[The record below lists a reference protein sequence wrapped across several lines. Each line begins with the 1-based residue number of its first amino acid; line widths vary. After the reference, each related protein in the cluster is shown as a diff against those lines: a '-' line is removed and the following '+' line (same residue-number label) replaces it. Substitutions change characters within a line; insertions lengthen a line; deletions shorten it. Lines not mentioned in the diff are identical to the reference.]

1 MFPALLPLLKDPR
14 LFKDSS
20 VSDCCIQF
28 LVSSDLEGVSVAVIS
43 YARHEV
49 CGTAAL
55 PQSFC
60 APFSTI
66 SVRRLGL
73 PSFLTHHITVFPH
86 FQVFLLPHSPPALSF
101 PSPGLPSSPA
111 PFPLSSQPLFSV
123 SPFCICPCLLF
134 LLHQPRVSL
143 PFPVSALL
151 SSQCPA
157 HHPLPPSQPS
167 QDAMICA
174 PRDTVGMT

>member
-101 PSPGLPSSPA
+101 PSPGLPHSSVFTASLQCISILHLPM
-111 PFPLSSQPLFSV
+111 FTFSSSSASCF
-123 SPFCICPCLLF
+123 IAIPCLSPSQL
-134 LLHQPRVSL
+134 PVPSL
-143 PFPVSALL
+143 PPPPTIPALSRCHDL
-151 SSQCPA
+151 C
-157 HHPLPPSQPS
+157 
-167 QDAMICA
+167 
-174 PRDTVGMT
+174 T